1 MAKSKTVLLPPK
13 TEPDEMIKS
22 LTLKDDPNLHGSVP
36 TVPAP
41 QNNFKSRRGPK
52 HKGAQE
58 LAQLY
63 TTGKRIQEFI
73 SVTLCI
79 ILMLVNTYFIGS
91 RIRLENITTLL
102 ISAVVGI
109 LTADFASGFVHWCAD
124 TWGSTEVPLI
134 GKTLIRSFREHHV
147 DPTSITRHDFVETN
161 GDNFLVTIPF
171 LGRMTYQFLTMNEQ
185 QIKQNFN
192 LYCFILLLAIF
203 VAFTNQ
209 IHKWSHTY
217 YSLPRWVLFLQD
229 CHLILP
235 RRHHRYHHVAPH
247 ETYYCITTGWLNW
260 PLEQIRFWPHLESV
274 VTFVTGYKPRTD
286 DLKWTKKM

>member
-1 MAKSKTVLLPPK
+1 MNLK
-13 TEPDEMIKS
+13 
-22 LTLKDDPNLHGSVP
+22 LKDELNGATHSTNPEP
-36 TVPAP
+36 KP
-41 QNNFKSRRGPK
+41 RYGPK
-52 HKGAQE
+52 HRGAQE

-63 TTGKRIQEFI
+63 PRGKWIQESI

-91 RIRLENITTLL
+91 RIKLENLATLFT
-102 ISAVVGI
+102 SAVAGI
-109 LTADFASGFVHWCAD
+109 LTADFASGFVHWLAD
-124 TWGSTEVPLI
+124 TWGSTEVPLL

-171 LGRMTYQFLTMNEQ
+171 LGRMTYQFLTLNEQ
-185 QIKQNFN
+185 EIKHNFN
-192 LYCFILLLAIF
+192 LYCFLLLSAIF

-217 YSLPRWVLFLQD
+217 YGLPRWVLFLQD

-260 PLEQIRFWPHLESV
+260 PLEQIRFWPNLEKLVTRLTGHL
-274 VTFVTGYKPRTD
+274 PRTD
-286 DLKWTKKM
+286 DLKWAKRM